1 MLIYLLRHGT
11 TEWNKLHRIQGDTDT
26 NLDDIGREMARQTGQ
41 WFREQGITFD
51 KVFSSPLRR
60 AYKTARMASGSE
72 DIVVDDRL
80 MELGFGDMEGLVV
93 EDMLKNVDKFP
104 FVYVK
109 TKPDVYDE
117 RIKDDLE
124 AESLTQ
130 LCERTASFLRDRI
143 ELSDHQENSSDKKIK
158 TILISAHGACNK
170 GLLMH
175 IRGEKDMAKFWGE
188 GLQPNCAFDVIE
200 YDESL
205 GTYRILSANNTHYD
219 DSLTANLTKL
229 L

>member
-11 TEWNKLHRIQGDTDT
+11 TEWNAVHKIQGDTDT
-26 NLDDIGREMARQTGQ
+26 SLDDIGQEMARQTGL
-41 WFREQGITFD
+41 WFEDQGITFD
-51 KVFSSPLRR
+51 KVFSSPLKR
-60 AYKTARMASGSE
+60 AYNTAKLASGSE
-72 DIVVDDRL
+72 DIVVDERL
-80 MELGFGDMEGLVV
+80 RELGFGNMEGLVV
-93 EDMLKNVDKFP
+93 EDMLEKDKEFP
-104 FVYVK
+104 FVYFK
-109 TKPDVYDE
+109 TKPDIYDE
-117 RIKDDLE
+117 KVKNDSD

-130 LCERTASFLRDRI
+130 LCERTADFLQDQV
-143 ELSDHQENSSDKKIK
+143 EPLAKQDWSPDEKIK
-158 TILISAHGACNK
+158 TVLISAHGACNK

-175 IRGEKDMAKFWGE
+175 MRGEKDMAKFWGE

>member
-11 TEWNKLHRIQGDTDT
+11 TEWNALHKIQCDTDT
-26 NLDDIGREMARQTGQ
+26 SLDEVGREMARQTGL
-41 WFREQGITFD
+41 WFKEQGITFD

-60 AYKTARMASGSE
+60 ALNTAKMASGSE
-72 DIVVDDRL
+72 DILVDDRL
-80 MELGFGDMEGLVV
+80 RELGFGNMEGFVV
-93 EDMLKNVDKFP
+93 EDMLEKEDEFP
-104 FVYVK
+104 FVYFK

-117 RIKDDLE
+117 KVKYDPE
-124 AESLTQ
+124 AESLTK
-130 LCERTASFLRDRI
+130 LCERTSDFLKEVIEPIASSGI
-143 ELSDHQENSSDKKIK
+143 Q

-175 IRGEKDMAKFWGE
+175 MRGEKDMAKFWGE

-200 YDESL
+200 YNESL
-205 GTYRILSANNTHYD
+205 GSYKILSANNTHYD